1 MTTTPDRSPALQ
13 AAIDQ
18 LAAAENALG
27 TVERLQMAQ
36 RTLAAG
42 HDDKHPPQAREFWL
56 ALHVLINSGA
66 TPERV
71 DRLVSTLEVGGGELR
86 QMLVITARRAV
97 TGDEPRAAMWQALQD
112 LADSVVL

>member
-42 HDDKHPPQAREFWL
+42 HDGEHPPEAQAVWL
-56 ALHVLINSGA
+56 ALHALINSGA

-71 DRLVSTLEVGGGELR
+71 DRLVSALEHGSELR
-86 QMLVITARRAV
+86 QALVIVARRAV
-97 TGDEPRAAMWQALQD
+97 TGDAPRAAVWQALQD
-112 LADSVVL
+112 VADSIVE